1 MGKGIAKRIVFSVLT
16 VLAAA
21 GAVLILRDS
30 AAHFEIYGQRLSVY
44 TEKILLSGDE
54 INDLEE
60 LEINLKKLP
69 CLKFADLGTYRV
81 YADDSAG
88 FRSAF
93 PGVEFRYGTYVQ
105 LYGVRFNTDAKL
117 IDLSGVTVEN
127 TEELS
132 RRLDDFT
139 DLKKVSLGRENTVPA
154 AEKAALC
161 TAYPEIDFDIVA
173 TFDIYGMTVREDVTS
188 LDLSGVGTDSSLSE
202 KLSLLPLLT
211 YVNMQG
217 SEFSCDEQ
225 LALVRAHPG
234 VEFDWDARLGGKVLN
249 SMAETADISGIRVW
263 DLDTLRCQLELFPR
277 LTYLDMSNCGVSN
290 EDMAAL
296 RDEYKDIKIVWRL
309 YMSKWSLKTD
319 AVAFSVLI
327 YDYSHKRLTS
337 RDIEVLKYCT
347 DLQALDLGHQALTDL
362 SVIGDYLPELR
373 ILILA
378 DNSIS
383 DLTPL
388 AKLKHLH
395 YLEFFVNRVTDVTP
409 LAECRELVDLNISYN
424 HGLSDITPLLDLPL
438 LERLWLEH
446 CNVSYE
452 DAQLLMETYP
462 DARVVYYGKGSVD
475 QGWRGHDRYF
485 AMIDMYHNNYMSEL
499 FSMYDGLSAP
509 PEKKED

>member
-1 MGKGIAKRIVFSVLT
+1 MGKGIAKKIVFSVLT
-16 VLAAA
+16 VLAVA

-88 FRSAF
+88 FRAAF

-105 LYGVRFNTDAKL
+105 LYGVRFNTDAEVV
-117 IDLSGVTVEN
+117 DLSGVTVEN

-161 TAYPEIDFDIVA
+161 TAYPGIDFDIVA
-173 TFDIYGMTVREDVTS
+173 TFDMYGMTVREDVTS

-202 KLSLLPLLT
+202 KLSLLPSLT

-217 SEFSCDEQ
+217 SEFSFEEQ

-309 YMSKWSLKTD
+309 YMGKWSLKTD

-337 RDIEVLKYCT
+337 SDIEVLKYCT

-388 AKLKHLH
+388 AKLKHL
-395 YLEFFVNRVTDVTP
+395 
-409 LAECRELVDLNISYN
+409 
-424 HGLSDITPLLDLPL
+424 
-438 LERLWLEH
+438 
-446 CNVSYE
+446 
-452 DAQLLMETYP
+452 
-462 DARVVYYGKGSVD
+462 
-475 QGWRGHDRYF
+475 
-485 AMIDMYHNNYMSEL
+485 
-499 FSMYDGLSAP
+499 
-509 PEKKED
+509 

>member
-1 MGKGIAKRIVFSVLT
+1 MPS
-16 VLAAA
+16 
-21 GAVLILRDS
+21 
-30 AAHFEIYGQRLSVY
+30 
-44 TEKILLSGDE
+44 
-54 INDLEE
+54 
-60 LEINLKKLP
+60 
-69 CLKFADLGTYRV
+69 
-81 YADDSAG
+81 
-88 FRSAF
+88 
-93 PGVEFRYGTYVQ
+93 
-105 LYGVRFNTDAKL
+105 
-117 IDLSGVTVEN
+117 
-127 TEELS
+127 
-132 RRLDDFT
+132 
-139 DLKKVSLGRENTVPA
+139 
-154 AEKAALC
+154 
-161 TAYPEIDFDIVA
+161 
-173 TFDIYGMTVREDVTS
+173 
-188 LDLSGVGTDSSLSE
+188 
-202 KLSLLPLLT
+202 LT

-217 SEFSCDEQ
+217 SEFSFDEQ

-309 YMSKWSLKTD
+309 YMGKWSLKTD

-424 HGLSDITPLLDLPL
+424 H
-438 LERLWLEH
+438 
-446 CNVSYE
+446 
-452 DAQLLMETYP
+452 
-462 DARVVYYGKGSVD
+462 
-475 QGWRGHDRYF
+475 
-485 AMIDMYHNNYMSEL
+485 
-499 FSMYDGLSAP
+499 
-509 PEKKED
+509 